1 MFPCSEIHFGKTE
14 GFDVYKGKDIAV
26 IGTPH
31 NAMVIYKLVGALL
44 EYDVSGR
51 LSTHRVKRNSYSFPI
66 MTYTDADMQN
76 LQLFYIESELEQAIG
91 RARLLRC
98 ECTVYVFSNYPCRQA
113 QLNQEAYLQLNNA
126 EEDEA
131 EEEILES

>member
-1 MFPCSEIHFGKTE
+1 M
-14 GFDVYKGKDIAV
+14 